1 MAFIKI
7 NRENFFHNL
16 SQFQLK
22 TGSKESIA
30 IVLKDN
36 AYGHGLELMAKLS
49 AEFGLTQAVVRTYNE
64 AQKIK
69 QYFKQILILGDKA
82 VVDDSCSFAIN
93 SLEDIE
99 KAQIG
104 SRVELKV
111 DTGMHRNGVAMEE
124 IEEALKRI
132 EKRELILIGLMT
144 HNRSAD
150 ELSSELFWQQKN
162 FEKAIGVTMSYIKN
176 IRIHSFNSA
185 TSLRLPCKNED
196 LIRLG
201 IGAYGYSELPA
212 IYDTLDLK
220 PVLSLWAKK
229 VSTRRLK
236 KGERVG
242 YGGQFIASRDMT
254 VSTYDLGYG
263 DGWMRSN
270 SFEPFI
276 TAEGLPILGRVS
288 MDYIVLEST
297 KDEVCIFDNALI
309 AGKQL
314 KTISY
319 EITTQLN
326 EKIERIIGCF
336 QGKSPIF

>member
-7 NRENFFHNL
+7 NKENFFHNL

-22 TGSKESIA
+22 TGSKKSIA

-36 AYGHGLELMAKLS
+36 AYGHGLELMAQLS
-49 AEFGLTQAVVRTYNE
+49 QEFGLTQAVVRTFDE
-64 AQKIK
+64 AQIIK
-69 QYFKQILILGDKA
+69 PYFEHILVLGDKA
-82 VVDDSCSFAIN
+82 IVDDKCSFTLN
-93 SLEDIE
+93 CLEDID

-104 SRVELKV
+104 SKVELKV
-111 DTGMHRNGVAMEE
+111 DTGMHRNGIAFNEL
-124 IEEALKRI
+124 EEALKCI
-132 EKRELILIGLMT
+132 KEKKLMLVGLMT

-162 FEKAIGVTMSYIKN
+162 FEKAVGVTMSYVKI

-185 TSLRLPCKNED
+185 TSLRLPCNNED
-196 LIRLG
+196 VIRLG
-201 IGAYGYSELPA
+201 IGAYGYSELPT
-212 IYDTLDLK
+212 IYDTLELK

-229 VSTRRLK
+229 VATRKLK

-242 YGGQFIASRDMT
+242 YGGTFIAPKDMT
-254 VSTYDLGYG
+254 ISTYDLGYG

-270 SFEPFI
+270 SFEPFV

-288 MDYIVLEST
+288 MDYVILESS
-297 KDEVCIFDNALI
+297 KEEICIFDNALS

-319 EITTQLN
+319 EVTTQLH
-326 EKIERIIGCF
+326 EKLERIVCNR
-336 QGKSPIF
+336 

>member
-7 NRENFFHNL
+7 NKQNFFHNL

-49 AEFGLTQAVVRTYNE
+49 EEFGLTQAVVRTFSE
-64 AQKIK
+64 AEQIK
-69 QYFKQILILGDKA
+69 PYFKNILVLGDRA
-82 VVDDSCSFAIN
+82 IVDDKASFTLN
-93 SLEDIE
+93 SLHDIE
-99 KAQIG
+99 VAEKNAK
-104 SRVELKV
+104 VELKV
-111 DTGMHRNGVAMEE
+111 DTGMHRNGIAISELGF
-124 IEEALKRI
+124 ALKLI
-132 EKRELILIGLMT
+132 KEKELNLIGVMT

-150 ELSSELFWQQKN
+150 ELSSELFWQQKK
-162 FEKAIGVTMSYIKN
+162 FEKVVDMTISHGFKN
-176 IRIHSFNSA
+176 IRYHSFNSA
-185 TSLRLPCKNED
+185 TSLRLPCHQQD
-196 LIRLG
+196 IIRLG
-201 IGAYGYSELPA
+201 VGAYGYSELPT
-212 IYDTLDLK
+212 IYETLDLK

-229 VSTRRLK
+229 VATRQLK

-242 YGGQFIASRDMT
+242 YGGQFEAPRDMV

-270 SFEPFI
+270 NFKPFI
-276 TAEGLPILGRVS
+276 TAEGLALLGRVS
-288 MDYIVLEST
+288 MDYVIIESQ
-297 KDEVCIFDNALI
+297 KEEICIFDNALE

-319 EITTQLN
+319 EIMTQLHGN
-326 EKIERIIGCF
+326 IKRRII
-336 QGKSPIF
+336 